1 MTGVS
6 PEQSSRG
13 YSLEQDPSSE
23 PEGAP
28 NPPDDNVRAFLE
40 NLTGPSRGK
49 ITWLVTDQASVCVG
63 ADRVL
68 RVVPE
73 ISKADKTGA
82 RARLSWSEKTYEI
95 EALPNSDIWVNGR
108 KVGTAH
114 LLHGDMIEFGEDG
127 PMSRFRLCDQAFPA
141 RWSVED
147 ILSDAVA
154 YARASRKPIRSRL
167 SHVLFESARRI
178 ILETTLVFRAT
189 VIVVLMALTAFV
201 AWQYR
206 SGVLMQRTLQED
218 ALRLEVIASTLA
230 ETREEAL
237 SATEL
242 AELRE
247 QLELQL
253 VTSTDRLSVLERR
266 LGASGRVISDS
277 TASVAFLQ
285 GAYGLR
291 QKETGKFLRH
301 VLGPDGMPLQ
311 TPFGKPLVD
320 PDGTGKPIEFQFTG
334 TGFLLKNDGHLVT
347 NRHVALP
354 WTSGDQMTS
363 FEQSGLEP
371 EMLKLVAYL
380 PGLETPLDAA
390 LLASSG
396 TADVALLSLDVSA
409 TMGRGLILAQ
419 DVPDIGDE
427 VILIG
432 FATGLRALLAQAG
445 RDFLAALEEKGETD
459 FWTVAT
465 RLSEED
471 RIAPLASRGIIAQIT
486 NKAVIYDAETTVG
499 GSGGPALN
507 SNGHVV
513 AVNAAI
519 LPEFGGAN
527 IGVPVLEVHRLLET
541 IASD

>member
-6 PEQSSRG
+6 PEESSRG

-49 ITWLVTDQASVCVG
+49 ITWLVSDQASVCVG
-63 ADRVL
+63 ANRVL

-73 ISKADKTGA
+73 VSKADKTDA
-82 RARLSWSEKTYEI
+82 RARISWSEKTYEI

-154 YARASRKPIRSRL
+154 YARTSRKPIRSRL

-178 ILETTLVFRAT
+178 LLETTLVFRAT

-206 SGVLMQRTLQED
+206 SGVLMQRRLQED

-237 SATEL
+237 TATEL

-301 VLGPDGMPLQ
+301 MLGPDGMPLQ
-311 TPFGKPLVD
+311 TPFGRPLVD
-320 PDGTGKPIEFQFTG
+320 PDGTGKPMELQFTG
-334 TGFLLKNDGHLVT
+334 TGFLLKNNGHLVT

-354 WTSGDQMTS
+354 WTSGDRMAS

-371 EMLKLVAYL
+371 EMLKLVAFL
-380 PGLETPLDAA
+380 PGLETPVDAA
-390 LLASSG
+390 LLASSD
-396 TADVALLSLDVSA
+396 TADVALLSLNLSV

-527 IGVPVLEVHRLLET
+527 IGVPVFEVHRLLET

>member
-1 MTGVS
+1 M
-6 PEQSSRG
+6 
-13 YSLEQDPSSE
+13 
-23 PEGAP
+23 
-28 NPPDDNVRAFLE
+28 
-40 NLTGPSRGK
+40 
-49 ITWLVTDQASVCVG
+49 
-63 ADRVL
+63 
-68 RVVPE
+68 
-73 ISKADKTGA
+73 
-82 RARLSWSEKTYEI
+82 

-154 YARASRKPIRSRL
+154 YARTSRKPIRSRL

-178 ILETTLVFRAT
+178 LLETTLVFRAT

-218 ALRLEVIASTLA
+218 ALRLEVIASTLS

-237 SATEL
+237 TATEL

-320 PDGTGKPIEFQFTG
+320 PDGTGKPMEFQFTG
-334 TGFLLKNDGHLVT
+334 TGFLLKNGGHLVT

-354 WTSGDQMTS
+354 WTSGNQMAS

-380 PGLETPLDAA
+380 PGLEMPVDAA
-390 LLASSG
+390 LLASSD
-396 TADVALLSLDVSA
+396 TADVALLSLDPSA

-445 RDFLAALEEKGETD
+445 REFLAALEERGETD
-459 FWTVAT
+459 FWTVAR

-499 GSGGPALN
+499 GSGGPALD

>member
-1 MTGVS
+1 
-6 PEQSSRG
+6 
-13 YSLEQDPSSE
+13 
-23 PEGAP
+23 
-28 NPPDDNVRAFLE
+28 
-40 NLTGPSRGK
+40 
-49 ITWLVTDQASVCVG
+49 
-63 ADRVL
+63 
-68 RVVPE
+68 
-73 ISKADKTGA
+73 
-82 RARLSWSEKTYEI
+82 
-95 EALPNSDIWVNGR
+95 
-108 KVGTAH
+108 
-114 LLHGDMIEFGEDG
+114 
-127 PMSRFRLCDQAFPA
+127 
-141 RWSVED
+141 
-147 ILSDAVA
+147 
-154 YARASRKPIRSRL
+154 
-167 SHVLFESARRI
+167 
-178 ILETTLVFRAT
+178 
-189 VIVVLMALTAFV
+189 
-201 AWQYR
+201 
-206 SGVLMQRTLQED
+206 
-218 ALRLEVIASTLA
+218 
-230 ETREEAL
+230 
-237 SATEL
+237 
-242 AELRE
+242 
-247 QLELQL
+247 
-253 VTSTDRLSVLERR
+253 
-266 LGASGRVISDS
+266 
-277 TASVAFLQ
+277 
-285 GAYGLR
+285 
-291 QKETGKFLRH
+291 